1 MRYGDRNNKV
11 REVAETRLAFLKQ
24 DQLILEAKKKRL
36 AEEEAELI
44 LKLVAT
50 REQILANRDQD
61 E

>member
-1 MRYGDRNNKV
+1 MRAENQNK
-11 REVAETRLAFLKQ
+11 EIAETRLQFLKQ

-36 AEEEAELI
+36 EKEEAELI

-50 REQILANRDQD
+50 REQILGAREQD

>member
-1 MRYGDRNNKV
+1 MRAENQNK
-11 REVAETRLAFLKQ
+11 EIAETRLQFLKQ

-36 AEEEAELI
+36 EKEEAELI

-50 REQILANRDQD
+50 REQILSAREQD

>member
-1 MRYGDRNNKV
+1 MRAEYNQNK
-11 REVAETRLAFLKQ
+11 EVAETRLQFLKQ

-36 AEEEAELI
+36 EEEEAELI

-50 REQILANRDQD
+50 RDQILSAREQD

>member
-1 MRYGDRNNKV
+1 MRAEYNQNK
-11 REVAETRLAFLKQ
+11 EVAETRLQFLKQ

-36 AEEEAELI
+36 EEEEAELI

-50 REQILANRDQD
+50 REQILSTREQD

>member
-1 MRYGDRNNKV
+1 MRAEYNQNK
-11 REVAETRLAFLKQ
+11 EVAETRLQFLKQ

-36 AEEEAELI
+36 EEEEAELI

-50 REQILANRDQD
+50 REQILSAREQD

>member
-1 MRYGDRNNKV
+1 MRAEYNQNK
-11 REVAETRLAFLKQ
+11 EIAETRLQFLKQ

-36 AEEEAELI
+36 EEEEAELI

-50 REQILANRDQD
+50 REQILSAREQD

>member
-1 MRYGDRNNKV
+1 MRAENHNK
-11 REVAETRLAFLKQ
+11 EIAETRLQFLKQ

-36 AEEEAELI
+36 EEEEAELI

-50 REQILANRDQD
+50 REQILLAREQD

>member
-1 MRYGDRNNKV
+1 MRAENQNK
-11 REVAETRLAFLKQ
+11 EIAETRLQFLKQ

-36 AEEEAELI
+36 EEEEAELI

-50 REQILANRDQD
+50 REQILSAREQD